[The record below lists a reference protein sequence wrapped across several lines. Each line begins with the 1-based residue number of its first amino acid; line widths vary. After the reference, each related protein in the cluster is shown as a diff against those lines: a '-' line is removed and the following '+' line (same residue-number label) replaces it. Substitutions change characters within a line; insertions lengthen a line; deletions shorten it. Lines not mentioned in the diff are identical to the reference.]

1 MAYGLL
7 ESIDCSTQLAGHN
20 RLALLLFR
28 LGTRQIFGINVFK
41 VQEVLKVPTLTHMPG
56 AHPQVRGVL
65 NLRGRVV
72 PVIDLRR
79 AIGLSDDDNASPPA
93 HLVVAEFNRSVQAF
107 LVSQVERIVHLDV
120 GELRPPPA
128 ELADADSDNYLTAIA
143 RLDRKSTRLN
153 SSH

>member
-1 MAYGLL
+1 
-7 ESIDCSTQLAGHN
+7 
-20 RLALLLFR
+20 
-28 LGTRQIFGINVFK
+28 
-41 VQEVLKVPTLTHMPG
+41 MPG

-93 HLVVAEFNRSVQAF
+93 PLVVAEFNRRVQAF

-120 GELRPPPA
+120 GELRPPPG
-128 ELADADSDNYLTAIA
+128 ELAVDASENYLTAI
-143 RLDRKSTRLN
+143 TRFQNTDGETIDVAKGLTEITGGTAGL
-153 SSH
+153 SHRA

>member
-1 MAYGLL
+1 
-7 ESIDCSTQLAGHN
+7 
-20 RLALLLFR
+20 
-28 LGTRQIFGINVFK
+28 
-41 VQEVLKVPTLTHMPG
+41 MPG

-128 ELADADSDNYLTAIA
+128 ELDDADSEKEW
-143 RLDRKSTRLN
+143 KSGVEGKSVSVRCTLGGR
-153 SSH
+153 

>member
-1 MAYGLL
+1 
-7 ESIDCSTQLAGHN
+7 
-20 RLALLLFR
+20 
-28 LGTRQIFGINVFK
+28 
-41 VQEVLKVPTLTHMPG
+41 MPG

-120 GELRPPPA
+120 SALRSPPA
-128 ELADADSDNYLTAIA
+128 GLAAAASDYYLTAIA
-143 RLDRKSTRLN
+143 RFQKQGDRERGV
-153 SSH
+153 

>member
-1 MAYGLL
+1 
-7 ESIDCSTQLAGHN
+7 
-20 RLALLLFR
+20 
-28 LGTRQIFGINVFK
+28 
-41 VQEVLKVPTLTHMPG
+41 MPG

-107 LVSQVERIVHLDV
+107 LVSQVERIVHLVV
-120 GELRPPPA
+120 GELRQPPA
-128 ELADADSDNYLTAIA
+128 ELADADSDHYLTAIDSFQTQDVEIFDFYKLHA
-143 RLDRKSTRLN
+143 
-153 SSH
+153 

>member
-1 MAYGLL
+1 
-7 ESIDCSTQLAGHN
+7 
-20 RLALLLFR
+20 
-28 LGTRQIFGINVFK
+28 
-41 VQEVLKVPTLTHMPG
+41 MPG

-107 LVSQVERIVHLDV
+107 LVSQVERIVHIDV
-120 GELRPPPA
+120 GELRPPPS
-128 ELADADSDNYLTAIA
+128 ELADAASANYLTALA
-143 RLDRKSTRLN
+143 RFQHQEDRKSHMKGKSVYIRLDLRGRAYIAKKKQIT
-153 SSH
+153 